1 MDRRRFVQQGGMAGL
16 LASLAALG
24 WLPAQAQAQAPDWNR
39 SAFEAKSLE
48 EVLKALGGG
57 GAARSDQITLTA
69 PEIAEHG
76 AVVPIT
82 AGSRL
87 AGTEAL
93 AILVEKNPNMLAAL
107 FQFPAGTLPEVNTR
121 VKMAQTCNVFALA
134 RTGGGFFY
142 ATREVKITLGGCGG

>member
-1 MDRRRFVQQGGMAGL
+1 MDRRNFMQQGGMAGV
-16 LASLAALG
+16 LASLGALG
-24 WLPAQAQAQAPDWNR
+24 WLPAQAQAQDWNR
-39 SAFEAKSLE
+39 VAFEARALE
-48 EVLKALGGG
+48 DVLKALGGG

-76 AVVPIT
+76 AVVPVT

-87 AGTEAL
+87 PATEGL

-107 FQFPAGTLPEVNTR
+107 FQFPPGTLPEVNTR

-142 ATREVKITLGGCGG
+142 TTREVKITLGGCGG

>member
-1 MDRRRFVQQGGMAGL
+1 MDRRRFMQQGGLAGL
-16 LASLAALG
+16 VASLGALG
-24 WLPAQAQAQAPDWNR
+24 WLPAEAQAQDWNR
-39 SAFEAKSLE
+39 GAFEAKSLE

-76 AVVPIT
+76 AVVPVT

-87 AGTEAL
+87 AGTEGL

-107 FQFPAGTLPEVNTR
+107 FQFPPGTLPEVNTR
-121 VKMAQTCNVFALA
+121 VKMAQTCNVLALA
-134 RTGGGFFY
+134 RTGTGFFY